1 MATNFSIIFI
11 SILAGVL
18 IRRYKLLPKEAHK
31 VVNLWV
37 ISIALPAIS
46 LRYIPKMQWN
56 PNLLFLLSITL
67 IIYISAFILITL
79 FSKFK
84 SLDIKTKAC
93 LLLTIGFSNL
103 SFLGFP
109 LTEAYYGKEGLQ
121 LAVIC
126 DQGGFLTLS
135 TLGILTASYA
145 AGKEQQFDAVN
156 ILKKIV
162 FFPPTIA
169 FILAIL
175 VPQLTHYNT
184 LEKLLDPI
192 FESLGATMVPMAL
205 FSVGLQLGF
214 KNWKVDKSLLLH
226 ALNYKLVIAP
236 FIVYGISKLLH
247 TELLYTQVGTIE
259 AAMAP
264 MITGSIIATE
274 FNLRPKLSSLI
285 LSFGIILSF
294 ITTFMWYLFLKV

>member
-1 MATNFSIIFI
+1 MIANFSIIFI
-11 SILAGVL
+11 SIIAGVL
-18 IRRYKLLPKEAHK
+18 IRKYKMLPNDAHK
-31 VVNLWV
+31 AVNFWV
-37 ISIALPAIS
+37 ISVALPAIS
-46 LRYIPKMQWN
+46 LRYIPKMTWN
-56 PNLLFLLSITL
+56 PDVLFLLSITL
-67 IIYISAFILITL
+67 IIFVAAFILITL

-84 SLDIKTKAC
+84 PLDLKTKAC

-135 TLGILTASYA
+135 TLGIFTASYA
-145 AGKEQQFDAVN
+145 AGKEHKFN
-156 ILKKIV
+156 PKPILKKI
-162 FFPPTIA
+162 FYFPPTIA
-169 FILAIL
+169 FVLAML
-175 VPQLTHYNT
+175 VPQITNYST
-184 LEKLLDPI
+184 LEVMLDPI
-192 FESLGATMVPMAL
+192 FENLGSTMVPMAL

-214 KNWKVDKSLLLH
+214 KNWKVDKSILLH
-226 ALNYKLVIAP
+226 ALNYKLVLAP
-236 FIVYGISKLLH
+236 LIVYGISKLLN
-247 TELLYTQVGTIE
+247 TELIYTQVGTIE

-264 MITGSIIATE
+264 MITGSIIASE

-294 ITTFMWYLFLKV
+294 ITTFLWYLVL

>member
-1 MATNFSIIFI
+1 MIANFSIIFI
-11 SILAGVL
+11 SIIAGVL
-18 IRRYKLLPKEAHK
+18 IRKYKMLPNDAHK
-31 VVNLWV
+31 AVNFWV
-37 ISIALPAIS
+37 ISVALPAIS
-46 LRYIPKMQWN
+46 LRYIPKMTWN
-56 PNLLFLLSITL
+56 PDVLFLLSITL
-67 IIYISAFILITL
+67 IIFVAALILITL

-84 SLDIKTKAC
+84 PLDLKTKAC

-135 TLGILTASYA
+135 TLGIFTASYA
-145 AGKEQQFDAVN
+145 AGKEHKFNPKA
-156 ILKKIV
+156 ILKKV
-162 FFPPTIA
+162 FYFPPTIA
-169 FILAIL
+169 FVLAML
-175 VPQLTHYNT
+175 VPQVTNYRT
-184 LEKLLDPI
+184 LEVMLDPI
-192 FESLGATMVPMAL
+192 FESLGSTMVPMAL

-226 ALNYKLVIAP
+226 ALNYKLVLAP
-236 FIVYGISKLLH
+236 LIVYGISKLLN
-247 TELLYTQVGTIE
+247 TELIYTQVGTIE

-264 MITGSIIATE
+264 MITGSIIASE

-294 ITTFMWYLFLKV
+294 ITTFLWYLIL

>member
-1 MATNFSIIFI
+1 MIANFSIIFI
-11 SILAGVL
+11 SIVAGVL
-18 IRRYKLLPKEAHK
+18 IRRYKLLPNDAHK
-31 VVNLWV
+31 SVNFWV
-37 ISIALPAIS
+37 ISVALPAIS
-46 LRYIPKMQWN
+46 LRYIPKMVWN
-56 PNLLFLLSITL
+56 PDVLFLLSITL
-67 IIYISAFILITL
+67 IIYISAFILISL

-84 SLDIKTKAC
+84 PLDLKTKAC

-135 TLGILTASYA
+135 TLGIFTASYA
-145 AGKEQQFDAVN
+145 AGKEHQFNPSA
-156 ILKKIV
+156 ILKKIF

-169 FILAIL
+169 FITAML
-175 VPQLTHYNT
+175 VPRFTDYSV
-184 LEKLLDPI
+184 LEKVLDPI
-192 FESLGATMVPMAL
+192 FESLGNTMVPMAL

-236 FIVYGISKLLH
+236 FIVYGISKLLN
-247 TELLYTQVGTIE
+247 TELIYTQVGTIE

-294 ITTFMWYLFLKV
+294 FTTFIWYALL